1 MNSPFSG
8 RRVLLVEDEMLVVW
22 LLEDM
27 LADLGLHGRWP
38 ASSVSQALAMI
49 DTEVIDAV
57 VLDVSLN
64 GQVSYPIAD
73 ALAARGVPFVFST
86 GYDKD
91 TLLDGYRTFS
101 VLQKPFHR
109 SELSNTL
116 AKLLTPTEAE
126 RRVSDSSPCGNA
138 PLKRHRHAAAPSLD
152 RERRQRPANR
162 SEVSQMP
169 TCGSLLICKSA
180 IYDRHLGGSKPAEQ
194 NQDQHNDEHEA
205 KTAAAVVSGPVE
217 GAASEPAKATK

>member
-1 MNSPFSG
+1 MNSPFSNSPFSG

-27 LADLGLHGRWP
+27 LADLGCTVVGP

-57 VLDVSLN
+57 VLDVNLN

-101 VLQKPFHR
+101 VLQKPFHP
-109 SELSNTL
+109 SELIQTL
-116 AKLLTPTEAE
+116 
-126 RRVSDSSPCGNA
+126 RRV
-138 PLKRHRHAAAPSLD
+138 LEH
-152 RERRQRPANR
+152 
-162 SEVSQMP
+162 
-169 TCGSLLICKSA
+169 
-180 IYDRHLGGSKPAEQ
+180 GG
-194 NQDQHNDEHEA
+194 
-205 KTAAAVVSGPVE
+205 G
-217 GAASEPAKATK
+217 

>member
-27 LADLGLHGRWP
+27 LADLGCTVIGP
-38 ASSVSQALAMI
+38 ASSVNQALAMI

-57 VLDVSLN
+57 VLDVNLN

-91 TLLDGYRTFS
+91 ALLDGYRTFP
-101 VLQKPFHR
+101 VLQKPIQR
-109 SELSNTL
+109 SELSDAL
-116 AKLLTPTEAE
+116 AKLLTPKE
-126 RRVSDSSPCGNA
+126 
-138 PLKRHRHAAAPSLD
+138 PSV
-152 RERRQRPANR
+152 E
-162 SEVSQMP
+162 
-169 TCGSLLICKSA
+169 SA
-180 IYDRHLGGSKPAEQ
+180 IAAIAE
-194 NQDQHNDEHEA
+194 
-205 KTAAAVVSGPVE
+205 TSP
-217 GAASEPAKATK
+217 